1 MEKVTYTK
9 KQLELFTI
17 KELKTI
23 DLFSEINFKKGM
35 IKSDIVK
42 GMLKV
47 QKSKTKPKTVKVET
61 PKVDKIGKVQIKDNV
76 KKEVK
81 DEPKFHRNNG
91 IKRRSRFTHM

>member
-23 DLFSEINFKKGM
+23 DLFSKINYKKKM

-42 GMLKV
+42 EMLKV
-47 QKSKTKPKTVKVET
+47 QKSITKPKTIKIET
-61 PKVDKIGKVQIKDNV
+61 PKIDKIVKVKIENIV

-91 IKRRSRFTHM
+91 IKRRNRFTHM